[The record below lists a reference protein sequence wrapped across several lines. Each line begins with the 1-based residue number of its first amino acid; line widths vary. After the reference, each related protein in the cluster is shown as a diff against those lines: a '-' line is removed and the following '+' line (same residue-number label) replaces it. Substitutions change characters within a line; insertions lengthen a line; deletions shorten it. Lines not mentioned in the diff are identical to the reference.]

1 MRSANMQV
9 LTSQLQARYPGIVIY
24 GIGDAAHKGSASG
37 HNEDDTP
44 GSRPEDQDAD
54 SKPEHRALDLMIGRN
69 FSSAD
74 AWNVVAAM
82 VQIPENQRRLLY
94 VIFMRTIWSR
104 SRNWEAD
111 HYAGKDPHTNHPH
124 ISGEADDDE
133 NVSPWILEAPQPKP
147 VTQEDEVQIVYASGR
162 GWARVGSV
170 FQPLTN
176 QVIANV
182 NAKTFSGGNS
192 LTLTAGEYDS
202 LKASYG
208 PEDVREPI

>member
-9 LTSQLQARYPGIVIY
+9 LTNQLLARYPGMTIY
-24 GIGDAAHKGSASG
+24 GIGDEAHQGSASG

-54 SKPEHRALDLMIGRN
+54 NKPEHRALDLMIGRR
-69 FSSAD
+69 FTVDD
-74 AWNVVAAM
+74 AWHIVAMM
-82 VQIPENQRRLLY
+82 VQIPANRSRLLY

-104 SRNWEAD
+104 SRGWEAAT
-111 HYAGKDPHTNHPH
+111 YTGSDPHTNHPH
-124 ISGEADDDE
+124 LSGEADDDE
-133 NVSPWILEAPQPKP
+133 NTTPWILDPPEVPDD
-147 VTQEDEVQIVYASGR
+147 QEVEVKFIYASGR

-182 NAKTFSGGNS
+182 NAKVFTDGNS
-192 LTLTAGEYDS
+192 QTLTAEEYDT
-202 LKASYG
+202 LKASYA
-208 PEDVREPI
+208 PEDVRQPI